1 MELPPEIVQLIRDFS
16 RPVFQDYPLYNHM
29 LRSVRVNQWP
39 LLKEALEDTV
49 RKELTKSL
57 VQKYIFAYQDWIVHK
72 HVMKQDSPKEESIL
86 YEQVV
91 TRSKYLK
98 QQLVRKQY
106 REQQTF
112 RELII
117 HLYGESRTL
126 LDIRRELQKI
136 GI

>member
-72 HVMKQDSPKEESIL
+72 NVMKQDSPKEESIL